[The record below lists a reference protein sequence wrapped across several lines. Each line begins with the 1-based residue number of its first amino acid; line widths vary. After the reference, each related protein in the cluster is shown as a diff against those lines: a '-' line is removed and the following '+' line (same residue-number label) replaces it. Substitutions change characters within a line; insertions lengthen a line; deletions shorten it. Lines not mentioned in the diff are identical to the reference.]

1 MKTAHKA
8 PPKEV
13 KPESVHPRSK
23 VLAVAEKSGYSIAM
37 APVLPEKETKGA
49 QIAFRIPAK
58 WKANIEAQLRALG
71 VPDDRFAEFYRGAII
86 AGIGNAIRAQD
97 PAWQRFVEEV
107 QPQAKR
113 TLGMAL
119 TDAGLE
125 ALIRQ
130 GTVLTGTLE

>member
-1 MKTAHKA
+1 MKTAPKSHPKDLPAYSFVMA
-8 PPKEV
+8 PPV
-13 KPESVHPRSK
+13 
-23 VLAVAEKSGYSIAM
+23 
-37 APVLPEKETKGA
+37 PEKQTKSA

-71 VPDDRFAEFYRGAII
+71 VPSDSFAEFYRGAII
-86 AGIGNAIRAQD
+86 AGIGNAIRAKD

-119 TDAGLE
+119 TDAGLQ

-130 GTVLTGTLE
+130 GTVLPGTPE

>member
-1 MKTAHKA
+1 MKTVHKTHTS
-8 PPKEV
+8 E
-13 KPESVHPRSK
+13 K
-23 VLAVAEKSGYSIAM
+23 VAYSMAM
-37 APVLPEKETKGA
+37 APVMPEKQTKSA

-71 VPDDRFAEFYRGAII
+71 VAEDSFAEFYRGAII
-86 AGIGNAIRAQD
+86 AGIGNAIRAKD

-130 GTVLTGTLE
+130 GTVLPGTPE